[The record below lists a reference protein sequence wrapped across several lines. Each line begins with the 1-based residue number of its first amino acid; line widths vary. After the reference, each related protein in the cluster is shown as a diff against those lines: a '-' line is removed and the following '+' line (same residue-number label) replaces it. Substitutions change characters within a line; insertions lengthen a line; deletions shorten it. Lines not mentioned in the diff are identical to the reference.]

1 MVNEEILKQFEN
13 IDFDLVKEYLPTE
26 KEIAK
31 LIKKHDI
38 IESSKILPNNQ

>member
-31 LIKKHDI
+31 IKKHGMI
-38 IESSKILPNNQ
+38 ILQL